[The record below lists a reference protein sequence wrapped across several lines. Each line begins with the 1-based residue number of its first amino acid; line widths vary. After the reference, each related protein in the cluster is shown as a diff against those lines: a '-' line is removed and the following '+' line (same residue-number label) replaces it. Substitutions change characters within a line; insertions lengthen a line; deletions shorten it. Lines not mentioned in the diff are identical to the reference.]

1 MVDTISVSTSDW
13 FNHRKHLLSGS
24 FPSVIVPPPRAFD
37 GIIISVDRNYE
48 DDLEDALIAK
58 EASESYEK
66 YGIDDATSYADYRA
80 NRLG

>member
-13 FNHRKHLLSGS
+13 FNPRRHRLSGS
-24 FPSVIVPPPRAFD
+24 FPSVIVPPPRAFE
-37 GIIISVDRNYE
+37 GTIISVDRNYE
-48 DDLEDALIAK
+48 DDFEDVLIAK

-66 YGIDDATSYADYRA
+66 HGLDDATSYADYRA